1 MITNIE
7 RKRYIWHKILM
18 PNIISKTSSIMN
30 KFLYATWAEKITLAY
45 YKNSNITHNKIKQ
58 HWALI
63 YKCLLNT
70 HYHQNV
76 VQSICF
82 LSKVTILINNNTKL
96 SNTYCHQKVVW
107 SICLSQYWSKTI
119 QNCQKLTWCQTKLK
133 NIVWN
138 WRIVEHNLSWK
149 NTLAFWTWGMKIL
162 TNIEL

>member
-63 YKCLLNT
+63 YKFLLNA

-96 SNTYCHQKVVW
+96 SKINMMPNKIEKHR
-107 SICLSQYWSKTI
+107 L
-119 QNCQKLTWCQTKLK
+119 KLTNCWTQPELEKHSSFL
-133 NIVWN
+133 NIRHEN
-138 WRIVEHNLSWK
+138 FN
-149 NTLAFWTWGMKIL
+149 
-162 TNIEL
+162 